1 MQHDVIAL
9 ALLTAAGWGAS
20 DPLAKTGMERGGTPL
35 QVSLTVVFVS
45 VVVYCAVLLARGV
58 ALFSH
63 PYWVLGL
70 FLATGLTATA
80 IARLLSYTGVQRV
93 GASISSATVN
103 TRPVWAMLLA
113 VVFLG
118 EAVTAQGTIGIGFVV
133 GGLVTLAFS
142 KGGDISGWQIRDLLF
157 PLAAALTFAAGN
169 VARRY
174 AFTATDISAIE
185 GVAINEAAGLFGLLV
200 YLLFRHGRDFGEF
213 MRAPREAYAYFV
225 GCGLLSALSLFTL
238 FEALDRGQVVLVD
251 PLSSP
256 TSLFA
261 ILFTFIFLR
270 EVERVTK
277 RLLLGAVLVII
288 GVVLITGPQVFTL

>member
-1 MQHDVIAL
+1 M
-9 ALLTAAGWGAS
+9 GAS

-118 EAVTAQGTIGIGFVV
+118 ELSPHRGPSASGSSSVDSSRWRSRRAATSR
-133 GGLVTLAFS
+133 GG
-142 KGGDISGWQIRDLLF
+142 
-157 PLAAALTFAAGN
+157 
-169 VARRY
+169 
-174 AFTATDISAIE
+174 ISATCSSRSP
-185 GVAINEAAGLFGLLV
+185 
-200 YLLFRHGRDFGEF
+200 RH
-213 MRAPREAYAYFV
+213 
-225 GCGLLSALSLFTL
+225 
-238 FEALDRGQVVLVD
+238 
-251 PLSSP
+251 
-256 TSLFA
+256 
-261 ILFTFIFLR
+261 
-270 EVERVTK
+270 
-277 RLLLGAVLVII
+277 
-288 GVVLITGPQVFTL
+288 